1 MEIRVKIEEEDEP
14 SRTRVCG
21 TVACTRFLR
30 DNRTKSGGE
39 GSTIFFPFLVK
50 KKKESRTSREEK
62 VSDEGKKGLI
72 GSNWKTRGD

>member
-30 DNRTKSGGE
+30 DNRTKSGGGGIDHLLPLPRE
-39 GSTIFFPFLVK
+39 
-50 KKKESRTSREEK
+50 KEKRISNVSRRKSLGRREKSFDRIQLEN
-62 VSDEGKKGLI
+62 E
-72 GSNWKTRGD
+72 R